1 MRGMLGLATALLFAA
16 APAFAQYEVV
26 QGFDDLPPKG
36 PGSALGIVIW
46 NHGLSGNNDQ
56 ARFPPPTYMRSL
68 HAAGWDVIRIKR
80 DGLSEGGGWTTG
92 GLRHVA
98 RTVEEVQRAKA
109 QGYARV
115 ILAGQSYG
123 GSITLETARR
133 IEVYAIIPSAPGTG
147 VSLNLVGTVQA
158 DTAGTNHLYAA
169 LEDGKFERAAPILPF
184 SDEFALASP
193 ERGTRSREILAK
205 RGVPFLALD
214 DRSTILTGHGG
225 SSSSAMT
232 QIYAPCLVAFL
243 DPTRVPAAGAAAC
256 GRDGLTAAPDLMAE
270 AASLKPAALPAGE
283 WWKFYEGIWVGA
295 WGGPNLAAVTLE
307 KAANGYELVYLM
319 SARGSNKLDRTHRVP
334 ARLDGRNVVAE
345 LPHQKVTLEHDQRTR
360 QTLLRWADGK
370 GGTGALLMRSYA
382 PREPG
387 S

>member
-1 MRGMLGLATALLFAA
+1 MRGILGLATALLLAA

-36 PGSALGIVIW
+36 PGTARGIVIW

-56 ARFPPPTYMRSL
+56 SRAPPPAYVRVL
-68 HAAGWDVIRIKR
+68 HAAGWDVVRIKR

-98 RTVEEVQRAKA
+98 RTVEEVQRAKV

-123 GSITLETARR
+123 GAIALEAARR
-133 IEVYAIIPSAPGTG
+133 VEVYAIVPSSPGTG
-147 VSLNLVGTVQA
+147 VSSTLVGTVA
-158 DTAGTNHLYAA
+158 AETAGTDHLYASLA
-169 LEDGKFERAAPILPF
+169 DGKFERAAAILPF

-193 ERGTRSREILAK
+193 ERGRRAREILAK
-205 RGVPFLALD
+205 RNVPFLPLD
-214 DRSTILTGHGG
+214 DASTILVGHGG

-232 QIYAPCLVAFL
+232 QIYAVCLAAFL
-243 DPTRVPAAGAAAC
+243 DPLRTRAAGAAAC
-256 GRDGLTAAPDLMAE
+256 GQGGLAAAPDLMAE
-270 AASLKPAALPAGE
+270 TATLKPAALPAGE
-283 WWKFYEGIWVGA
+283 WWKFYEGVWVGA
-295 WGGPNLAAVTLE
+295 WSGPNLAAIALE
-307 KAANGYELVYLM
+307 KAADGYELVYLM
-319 SARGSNKLDRTHRVP
+319 SARGSNKLDKTFRVQ

-345 LPHQKVTLEHDQRTR
+345 LPHQKVTLEHEQRTR
-360 QTLLRWADGK
+360 QTILRWADGK
-370 GGTGALLMRSYA
+370 GGTGALLLRSYA

>member
-1 MRGMLGLATALLFAA
+1 MRGILGLATALLLAA

-56 ARFPPPTYMRSL
+56 SNFPPPNYVRSL

-80 DGLSEGGGWTTG
+80 DGLSEGGGWATA

-123 GSITLETARR
+123 GAITLEAARR
-133 IEVYAIIPSAPGTG
+133 TEVYAIIPSAPGTG
-147 VSLNLVGTVQA
+147 VNLTLVGTVQA
-158 DTAGTNHLYAA
+158 STDGSNHLYAA
-169 LEDGKFERAAPILPF
+169 LADGKFERAAPILPF
-184 SDEFALASP
+184 SDEFALGSP
-193 ERGTRSREILAK
+193 ERGQRSREILAA
-205 RGVPFLALD
+205 RNAPFLPLD
-214 DRSTILTGHGG
+214 DRSTVLTSHGG

-232 QIYAPCLVAFL
+232 QIYAKCLAAFL
-243 DPTRVPAAGAAAC
+243 DPNHAPSAGPAAC
-256 GRDGLTAAPDLMAE
+256 GQGGLPAAPDLIAE
-270 AASLKPAALPAGE
+270 TATLKPAAMPTGE
-283 WWKFYEGIWVGA
+283 WWKFYEGVWVGA
-295 WGGPNLAAVTLE
+295 WAGPNLAAVTLE

-319 SARGSNKLDRTHRVP
+319 SARGSDKLDKTYRVP
-334 ARLDGRNVVAE
+334 ARLDGRNIVAE
-345 LPHQKVTLEHDQRTR
+345 LPHQKVMLEHDQRTR
-360 QTLLRWADGK
+360 QTILRWADAK
-370 GGTGALLMRSYA
+370 GGSGWLLMRSYA
-382 PREPG
+382 PREPA